1 VREIHPR
8 HPAPAELTLQPV
20 AVGESG
26 LEFCGEAGHATKIAG
41 LMAGNKARRS
51 PSSRRRPARDW
62 FYWQTPFQIFTVAGC
77 PAVRVLGQLA

>member
-1 VREIHPR
+1 
-8 HPAPAELTLQPV
+8 
-20 AVGESG
+20 
-26 LEFCGEAGHATKIAG
+26 